1 MASKRIEQANVDN
14 GRRDGGVIDGGV
26 MDGGVMNGI
35 MMDGGVI
42 GVGVAGVAG
51 VARLERG
58 ERRNSPSSS
67 GPRSSSISLRRL
79 LTRLARGD
87 STSGGDGGGSVAV
100 YNGGAFSQAGTAAT
114 GDGGCGHNC
123 LSHAVVAAA
132 ARPRL
137 VQRRRLFPAV
147 AADVMEAGRMHVT
160 VTVC

>member
-14 GRRDGGVIDGGV
+14 GGRDGGVMDGGV
-26 MDGGVMNGI
+26 MDGGVMNGSV
-35 MMDGGVI
+35 MDGGVI
-42 GVGVAGVAG
+42 GVGVAG

-100 YNGGAFSQAGTAAT
+100 YNGGAFSQSGTAAT

-123 LSHAVVAAA
+123 LLHAVVAAA
-132 ARPRL
+132 ARPRF

-147 AADVMEAGRMHVT
+147 AADVVEAGRMHVT